1 MHSLIKAME
10 KDNQAL
16 RAIINQLQKEP
27 EKVDKNSV
35 NVIDWNKAQ
44 EVIFICSLTL

>member
-1 MHSLIKAME
+1 MHSLIEAIE

-27 EKVDKNSV
+27 GKVDKNGV
-35 NVIDWNKAQ
+35 NI
-44 EVIFICSLTL
+44 IG